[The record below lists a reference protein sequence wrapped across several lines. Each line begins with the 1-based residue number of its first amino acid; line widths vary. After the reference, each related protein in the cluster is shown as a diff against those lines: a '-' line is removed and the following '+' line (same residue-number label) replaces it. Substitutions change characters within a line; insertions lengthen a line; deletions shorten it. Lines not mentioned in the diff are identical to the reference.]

1 MHTHATHAH
10 ACMHMQRSV
19 APLACGARV
28 CTCEDRAR
36 RVCAY
41 TRDESM
47 SMCSC
52 TRGVY
57 TDEEETGTHDE
68 GQSVSLR
75 TASVRV
81 VAHRRGAYSTRAERP
96 APGAWSPRC
105 MRGVCEAVHVREEAR
120 GDYLRKEGGARCTRG
135 KQHTMSGQHNATRAA
150 TLQKL
155 CTRRCGRSF
164 SARSSEHVLASHR
177 TG

>member
-1 MHTHATHAH
+1 
-10 ACMHMQRSV
+10 MQRSV

-57 TDEEETGTHDE
+57 TDEEEMSTHDE
-68 GQSVSLR
+68 GQSVCVEEAYAWWHVEGVHKVDMRRDQLQ
-75 TASVRV
+75 VRGPLAV
-81 VAHRRGAYSTRAERP
+81 CEVYARPYMYARRRGATICETRGSTEQARIAP
-96 APGAWSPRC
+96 AAWSPRR
-105 MRGVCEAVHVREEAR
+105 MRGICEVVREAAR

-150 TLQKL
+150 
-155 CTRRCGRSF
+155 R
-164 SARSSEHVLASHR
+164 
-177 TG
+177 